1 MAIEPNPITEFDRAT
16 PNDGDLF
23 GAEFDQLYANDA
35 DLEAQIAAIEV
46 SVLKQSIELSKQLGE
61 FFFLPD
67 QKDPGAWDALEPDK
81 YFPAICLT
89 KIDVK
94 SDITTAVYGDFITF
108 LRAIQIKYRKGKSD
122 EESSWTA
129 TISGSTVTMPNTTAS
144 NRLLV
149 ALAKWALARG
159 NYTDFITL
167 TVAGTDYNI
176 TNINTVTREITVSGT
191 PTSGSQSVTFYP
203 HRIAG
208 SSTSA
213 RVHEVSGK
221 TVMAGGDAAGLF
233 ISGLQCLGYIQ
244 GHKHGANV
252 LEYRYNTSSISA
264 ADTRQIGSTNS
275 GTAGSNIN
283 DNPTTDGTNGTPR
296 TASETH
302 SPALIAELHQWA
314 RTYTP

>member
-1 MAIEPNPITEFDRAT
+1 MAIVPDPITEFDRAT

-23 GAEFDQLYANDA
+23 GAEFAQLYANDV
-35 DLEAQIAAIEV
+35 DLESQIAAIEV
-46 SVLKQSIELSKQLGE
+46 SVLKQSIEFGKQIGE

-67 QKDPGAWDALEPDK
+67 QKDEAVWNAGTPET

-89 KIDVK
+89 NIDVK
-94 SDITTAVYGDFITF
+94 RDIAIANFADFVPY
-108 LRAIQIKYRKGKSD
+108 LLAIQIKYRKGKSD

-129 TISGSTVTMPNTTAS
+129 TVASSTVTMPNTTAS

-167 TVAGTDYNI
+167 TIAGTEYSI

-191 PTSGSQSVTFYP
+191 PASGSQSVTFYP

-233 ISGLQCLGYIQ
+233 ISGLQCLGYMQ
-244 GHKHGANV
+244 GHWHQLYVNADVGGSGGNQDTAEGPYTMRTDNV
-252 LEYRYNTSSISA
+252 QNPIS
-264 ADTRQIGSTNS
+264 
-275 GTAGSNIN
+275 
-283 DNPTTDGTNGTPR
+283 DGVNGTPR
-296 TASETH
+296 TGSETH
-302 SPALIAELHQWA
+302 GPALIVEIHQWT

>member
-23 GAEFDQLYANDA
+23 GAEFAQLYANDA

-67 QKDPGAWDALEPDK
+67 QKDPGAWAALEPDK

-94 SDITTAVYGDFITF
+94 SDITAAVYGDFITF

-191 PTSGSQSVTFYP
+191 PASGSQSVTFYP

-233 ISGLQCLGYIQ
+233 ISGLQCLGYFQ
-244 GHKHGANV
+244 GH
-252 LEYRYNTSSISA
+252 LMSA
-264 ADTRQIGSTNS
+264 GIGSAYIYGGGSDANYTAGG
-275 GTAGSNIN
+275 GTAQTF
-283 DNPTTDGTNGTPR
+283 PTTGDPVTDGVNGTPR